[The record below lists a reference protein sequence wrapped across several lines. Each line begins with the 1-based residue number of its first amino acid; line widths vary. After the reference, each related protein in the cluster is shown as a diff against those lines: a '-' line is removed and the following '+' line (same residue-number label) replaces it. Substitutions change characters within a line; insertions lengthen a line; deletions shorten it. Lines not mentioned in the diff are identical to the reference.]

1 MKFSIVIPFFNA
13 SPWIGRCLDSCL
25 TQDLPE
31 EDYEI
36 ILVND
41 GSTDDGEQQARA
53 RLGQRPNVTVLRQE
67 NSGQA
72 AARNRALDIATGE
85 YIWFVDADDWIE
97 KDCLGGIY
105 SRMKDLDILAISGAD
120 WKDGRAVRRFGWKEN
135 GPFEG
140 RELMRRK
147 KINVG
152 TPFSIYRKA
161 LLDKHA
167 LRFKEGIFHED
178 AEFAPRA
185 YYYAERVGCTDD
197 ILYYVFPS
205 PGSTTRSV
213 NPKRVFDSIETAQK
227 SLSAF
232 SETVE
237 PRYRTGF
244 DNLIS
249 SDLFHA
255 LKNVSLFDSETNRR
269 IGECVYRNRSLFKH
283 LRRSSLLK
291 FRLAGLIFTI
301 FPRKTVEI
309 MKTFL
314 NFAVRSRAE
323 RIKV

>member
-1 MKFSIVIPFFNA
+1 MFLSMIIPVYNTEKYVA
-13 SPWIGRCLDSCL
+13 ECLDSCL
-25 TQDLPE
+25 KQDLGPDE
-31 EDYEI
+31 YEI
-36 ILVND
+36 ICVND
-41 GSTDDGEQQARA
+41 GSTDDGELQARA
-53 RLGQRPNVTVLRQE
+53 RLGQRPNVTILDQE
-67 NSGQA
+67 NRGQA
-72 AARNRALDIATGE
+72 AARNRALDMATGE
-85 YIWFVDADDWIE
+85 FIWFVDADDWIE
-97 KDCLGGIY
+97 TNCLGRIY

-120 WKDGRAVRRFGWKEN
+120 WKDGSAVRRFGWKDE

-140 RELMRRK
+140 RELMCRE

-161 LLDKHA
+161 FLDKFG

-185 YYYAERVGCTDD
+185 YYYAGRVGCTDE

-237 PRYRTGF
+237 PRHRVGF

-249 SDLFHA
+249 SDLIHA
-255 LKNVSLFDSETNRR
+255 LKNVLLFDDATNRS

-283 LRRSSLLK
+283 LRRSSMLK
-291 FRLAGLIFTI
+291 FRLAGLIFTV
-301 FPRKTVEI
+301 FPRRTAGV
-309 MKTFL
+309 MKLFL
-314 NFAVRSRAE
+314 RVRRLV
-323 RIKV
+323 RDVK

>member
-1 MKFSIVIPFFNA
+1 MAQKKGNAMKFSIVIPFYNA
-13 SPWIGRCLDSCL
+13 SPWIGRCLDSVL
-25 TQDLPE
+25 TQDIPE
-31 EDYEI
+31 EEYEI
-36 ILVND
+36 IMVDD
-41 GSTDDGEQQARA
+41 GSTDDGERQARA
-53 RLGQRPNVTVLRQE
+53 RVGQRSNVTILKQE
-67 NSGQA
+67 NRGQA
-72 AARNRALDIATGE
+72 AARNRALEAARGE
-85 YIWFVDADDWIE
+85 FVWFVDADDWIE
-97 KDCLGGIY
+97 ENCLGGIY
-105 SRMKDLDILAISGAD
+105 SRMETLDILAISGAD
-120 WKDGRAVRRFGWKEN
+120 WKDGKAIRRFGWKEN

-140 RELMRRK
+140 RELMCRK

-152 TPFSIYRKA
+152 TPFSIYRRSF
-161 LLDKHA
+161 LDRHA
-167 LRFKEGIFHED
+167 LRFMEGIFHED

-237 PRYRTGF
+237 PQYRAGF

-249 SDLFHA
+249 SDLIHA
-255 LKNVSLFDSETNRR
+255 LKNVVLFDDETNRR

-283 LRRSSLLK
+283 LRRSTLLK

-301 FPRKTVEI
+301 FPRRTVGI
-309 MKTFL
+309 MKIFL
-314 NFAVRSRAE
+314 RE
-323 RIKV
+323 Q